1 MDNNIKTLSISIFL
15 LTVLVS
21 CDVPT
26 PTPYPAEQQR
36 NFAIRF
42 EYGSC
47 DTNILDTFN
56 GTYTR
61 DMIVEPDVTII
72 LHLSDSQKADIYQK
86 MVEINFFDYPEA
98 FSIPT
103 PQNGI
108 LGRVTPA
115 TQYRITVRN
124 GDLAKSL
131 SWLDEIIEPK
141 MPEAD
146 KLRELFQLI
155 IKIIEGQPDFKKLPE
170 RKAGCA

>member
-21 CDVPT
+21 CGAPK
-26 PTPYPAEQQR
+26 PTPYPAEQQS
-36 NFAIRF
+36 NFAVRF

-47 DTNILDTFN
+47 TTDILDTFN
-56 GTYTR
+56 DTYTR
-61 DMIVEPDVTII
+61 DMIVEPDVTIP
-72 LHLSDSQKADIYQK
+72 LSVSDSEMATIYQK
-86 MVEINFFDYPEA
+86 MVEIGLFNYPEVFA
-98 FSIPT
+98 IPT
-103 PQNGI
+103 PKRGI
-108 LGRVTPA
+108 VGIVTPA

-124 GDLAKSL
+124 GDLTKSL
-131 SWLDEIIEPK
+131 SWLDEIIDPK

-155 IKIIEGQPDFKKLPE
+155 IKIIEEQPDFKKLPE